1 MKSTSKA
8 GTKLGPSTKTAS
20 RLFTQSK
27 LAIATGLI
35 AGAMGATMLSSSPLF
50 ADSATVN
57 TSARIAGS
65 LPDLTTMIKNNRS
78 AVVGISAKF
87 AKPKTTMSNQRQG
100 NPNQFKGMP
109 EGFEELFKNLPQ
121 QPRGHNFG
129 QRQKEA
135 HGSGFIISKDGY
147 VVTNAH
153 VIDDSQNVTVELE
166 DNRELKAKVIGID
179 KLSDIA
185 LLKVDA
191 TDLPMVE
198 LGDSDKLDV
207 GQWVVAIGT
216 PFGLDYTAT
225 QGIVSA
231 LSRSLPKD
239 SYVPFIQTDA
249 AVNPGNS
256 GGPLFDLDGQVV
268 GVNSQIYSRSG
279 GYMGVSFAIPS
290 NIVKNVTDQLKAKGS
305 VSRGWLGVGIQEID
319 ESLAQSLGM
328 SDSKGSLITSVQPD
342 SPADKA
348 GLQAGDV
355 ITQFNN
361 QDVNEVSELPLI
373 VGSTKI
379 GSKVPVMIVRSGK
392 DKVLSVTV
400 EQLKGK
406 DNKPVIAALEK
417 GSLGVAVSSLTDEE
431 RADFKNKNEGVK
443 VEQVLADSAAEAA
456 GLRSGDIILKVG
468 GKSIESPAKLK
479 SAIQQADGDKP
490 LAILLK
496 RGDQSIFVAVHLNS

>member
-1 MKSTSKA
+1 MKPASK
-8 GTKLGPSTKTAS
+8 PSTKAANS
-20 RLFTQSK
+20 VFTRSK
-27 LAIATGLI
+27 LVIATSLI
-35 AGAMGATMLSSSPLF
+35 AGAMGATMLSSGPLF
-50 ADSATVN
+50 ADSTNTN
-57 TSARIAGS
+57 TSAAIAGS
-65 LPDLTTMIKNNRS
+65 LPDLTKMIKNNRS

-87 AKPKTTMSNQRQG
+87 DKPKRTMGNQSQD
-100 NPNQFKGMP
+100 NSQQFRGLPK
-109 EGFEELFKNLPQ
+109 ELEELFKNMPQ
-121 QPRGHNFG
+121 QPRGYDFG
-129 QRQKEA
+129 NRHKEA
-135 HGSGFIISKDGY
+135 SGSGFIISSDGY

-153 VIDDSQNVTVELE
+153 VIDDSKNVTVALE
-166 DNRELKAKVIGID
+166 DKRKLKAKVIGVD

-185 LLKVDA
+185 LLKIEA
-191 TDLPMVE
+191 TDLPSVK

-207 GQWVVAIGT
+207 GQWVVAMGT

-239 SYVPFIQTDA
+239 TYVPFIQTDA

-290 NIVKNVTDQLKAKGS
+290 NIVKNVTDQLKANGR
-305 VSRGWLGVGIQEID
+305 VSRGWLGVGIQGID
-319 ESLAQSLGM
+319 ESLAESLGM
-328 SDSKGSLITSVQPD
+328 SNSKGSLITSVMPD

-355 ITQFNN
+355 ITQFASKP
-361 QDVNEVSELPLI
+361 VNEVSELPVI
-373 VGSTKI
+373 VGNTPI
-379 GSKVPVMIVRSGK
+379 GAKVSVSIVRDGK
-392 DKVLSVTV
+392 NKILDVTV
-400 EQLKGK
+400 EKLKGK
-406 DNKPVIAALEK
+406 DDKPVIAAVEK
-417 GSLGVAVSSLTDEE
+417 GSLGVAVSSLTAAEK
-431 RADFKNKNEGVK
+431 ADFKNKNEGVK

-496 RGDQSIFVAVHLNS
+496 RGDQAIFVAVHLNS

>member
-1 MKSTSKA
+1 MKNAVNVTSKL
-8 GTKLGPSTKTAS
+8 KQKSEVS
-20 RLFTQSK
+20 LFAKSK
-27 LAIATGLI
+27 LMIATGLV
-35 AGAMGATMLSSSPLF
+35 AGAMGATFFASGPLF

-78 AVVGISAKF
+78 AVVGISAKHS
-87 AKPKTTMSNQRQG
+87 APKLGDRFKG
-100 NPNQFKGMP
+100 NGNQFKNLPPGL
-109 EGFEELFKNLPQ
+109 EEFFKGFPQ
-121 QPRGHNFG
+121 QPRGYDYGNRKREG
-129 QRQKEA
+129 

-153 VIDDSQNVTVELE
+153 VIDDSQDVTVSFE
-166 DNRELKAKVIGID
+166 DKRELKAKVIGVD
-179 KLSDIA
+179 TLSDIA
-185 LLKVDA
+185 LLKVEA
-191 TDLPMVE
+191 NDLPFLE

-207 GQWVVAIGT
+207 GQWVVAMGT

-239 SYVPFIQTDA
+239 TYVPFIQTDA

-290 NIVKNVTDQLKAKGS
+290 NIVKNVTDQLKTDGK
-305 VSRGWLGVGIQEID
+305 VSRGWLGVGIQGID
-319 ESLAQSLGM
+319 KSLAESLGLPN
-328 SDSKGSLITSVQPD
+328 SKGTLITSVQPS

-355 ITQFNN
+355 ITQFDKQN
-361 QDVNEVSELPLI
+361 VNETSELPVI
-373 VGSTKI
+373 VGNTPI
-379 GSKVPVMIVRSGK
+379 GKKVAVSIVRAGK
-392 DKVLSVTV
+392 NKVLDVTV
-400 EQLKGK
+400 EKLKGK
-406 DNKPVIAALEK
+406 DDKPVIAALEK
-417 GSLGVAVSSLTDEE
+417 GSLGVAVSSLSDEE
-431 RADFKNKNEGVK
+431 RADFVNKKEGVK
-443 VEQVLADSAAEAA
+443 VEKVMPDSAAEKA
-456 GLRSGDIILKVG
+456 GLQSGDIILQVG
-468 GKSIESPAKLK
+468 GESIGTPAKLK
-479 SAIQQADGDKP
+479 TTIQAAKADKP

-496 RGDQSIFVAVHLNS
+496 RGEQSIYVAVHLKS

>member
-1 MKSTSKA
+1 MKFQT
-8 GTKLGPSTKTAS
+8 TKKQN
-20 RLFTQSK
+20 LFSSSK

-35 AGAMGATMLSSSPLF
+35 AGAMGATMLSSGPLL
-50 ADSATVN
+50 ADSTTVN
-57 TSARIAGS
+57 TAASIAGS
-65 LPDLTTMIKNNRS
+65 LPDLTKMIKNNRS

-87 AKPKTTMSNQRQG
+87 DKPKPAVTYQG
-100 NPNQFKGMP
+100 QDNPNQFRGLP
-109 EGFEELFKNLPQ
+109 PGFEELFKNLPQ
-121 QPRGHNFG
+121 QPRGYG
-129 QRQKEA
+129 KRQRDA
-135 HGSGFIISKDGY
+135 HGSGFIISNDGY

-153 VIDDSQNVTVELE
+153 VIDDSTNVTVKLE
-166 DNRELKAKVIGID
+166 DKREFMAKVIGVD

-185 LLKVDA
+185 LLKVEA
-191 TDLPMVE
+191 KNLPAVK

-207 GQWVVAIGT
+207 GQWVVALGT

-239 SYVPFIQTDA
+239 TYVPFIQTDA

-290 NIVKNVTDQLKAKGS
+290 NIVKNVTEQLKANGS
-305 VSRGWLGVGIQEID
+305 VSRGWLGVGIQGID
-319 ESLAQSLGM
+319 KSLAESLGM
-328 SDSKGSLITSVQPD
+328 SNSKGSLITSVQPD

-361 QDVNEVSELPLI
+361 KAVNEVNELPVI
-373 VGSTKI
+373 VGSTPI
-379 GSKVPVMIVRSGK
+379 GANVPVSIVRAGK
-392 DKVLSVTV
+392 DKMLKVTV
-400 EQLKGK
+400 EKLKGK
-406 DNKPVIAALEK
+406 DDKPVIAALEK
-417 GSLGVAVSSLTDEE
+417 GSLGVAVSSLNSDEKVNL
-431 RADFKNKNEGVK
+431 DNKNEGVK
-443 VEQVLADSAAEAA
+443 IEKVIADSAAAAA
-456 GLRSGDIILKVG
+456 GLRTGDIILKVG

-479 SAIQQADGDKP
+479 SMIQQADGDKP